1 MKRYNILIST
11 TISIIF
17 FIKLVLPEPLE
28 NKENI
33 NSFWSKKTHATNK
46 FDIITCGDSRIYRSI
61 SSDILN
67 DIDLNL
73 SFINLGYSSSGLSDS
88 YLDFVTSKFLPK
100 SKNKTLV
107 VGISPHSL
115 TKEAKRNEAF
125 NLYLELGN
133 FKKFRYKYLSTI
145 LKHFAPYQPVN
156 FIKNK
161 RENYLQQYYDDGWV
175 ASDYILPDSIHALN
189 SYRKTF
195 TEYKLTQKDMIST
208 INKLKKIASTGV
220 TVIAFRIPTT
230 EQMEMLEDS
239 ISGFDEI
246 FIKKELIEH
255 SITYLDFK
263 NSDFVSYDG
272 SHLNENSAR
281 KLSKLI
287 GRKIKELYL
296 TKPKLH

>member
-133 FKKFRYKYLSTI
+133 FEKFRYKYLSTI

-161 RENYLQQYYDDGWV
+161 RENRV
-175 ASDYILPDSIHALN
+175 
-189 SYRKTF
+189 
-195 TEYKLTQKDMIST
+195 
-208 INKLKKIASTGV
+208 V
-220 TVIAFRIPTT
+220 
-230 EQMEMLEDS
+230 
-239 ISGFDEI
+239 
-246 FIKKELIEH
+246 LIV
-255 SITYLDFK
+255 F
-263 NSDFVSYDG
+263 N
-272 SHLNENSAR
+272 
-281 KLSKLI
+281 
-287 GRKIKELYL
+287 
-296 TKPKLH
+296 